1 MRFLRDAFITL
12 IVLVAVVWIVA
23 YTRIRAGGMS
33 ADAEPGAVERT
44 VAARLVR
51 LSIPAEAQQ
60 QQNPFRAD
68 PAAWRA
74 AADHYEDHCAIC
86 HGSDGHG
93 RTGMGE
99 NMYPKVPD
107 LADAGVQ
114 RLSDGARSA
123 PQLRLGIVVLRET
136 LEQDDGVALRR
147 AVLETDDREPADG
160 LVAVR
165 GRERVQHRAHAVD
178 RARVIAGQELERDQR
193 RAARSGTPVVEP
205 APEELL
211 LRAPAEL
218 SDRAERKRALA
229 VVGAARGGLQLVAPL
244 APELRELTFRAC
256 DRELVRARRCFTER
270 HAAESTY
277 HRPPWA
283 IALS

>member
-68 PAAWRA
+68 PAAWRV

-114 RLSDGARSA
+114 RLSDGALFSIIQNGVRWTGMPAWKHEHSA
-123 PQLRLGIVVLRET
+123 DETWKLVSFIRKVPSLTSHDLESLGPHEDH
-136 LEQDDGVALRR
+136 E
-147 AVLETDDREPADG
+147 
-160 LVAVR
+160 
-165 GRERVQHRAHAVD
+165 HRD
-178 RARVIAGQELERDQR
+178 
-193 RAARSGTPVVEP
+193 
-205 APEELL
+205 
-211 LRAPAEL
+211 
-218 SDRAERKRALA
+218 
-229 VVGAARGGLQLVAPL
+229 
-244 APELRELTFRAC
+244 
-256 DRELVRARRCFTER
+256 
-270 HAAESTY
+270 
-277 HRPPWA
+277 HRPVRR
-283 IALS
+283 